1 MDVAAVDQLSALV
14 GAGGVVVLS
23 GAGLSTESGIP
34 DYRGPR
40 AVGAKRPTPMSLSE
54 FTANAAARRR
64 YWARSHAG
72 WPVFDGAAPNAGHR
86 AVTALQRAGLVD
98 GIITQNVDGLH
109 QAAGA
114 DHVLDLHGQ
123 LRRVICLSCGAS
135 TARHALQ
142 QRLDAANPGRAGGT
156 ARLQPD
162 GDVDLPEDV
171 VEEFVVVPCDR
182 CGGVL
187 KPDVV
192 FFGENVPAD
201 RVAAGYALVDGA
213 SSLLVLG
220 SSLTVFSGRRFVMR
234 AVANSQPVAIVNDGP
249 TRADDLVTLR
259 LVTRLG
265 AALNHIAD
273 RLAATDSGRSGLAK
287 GAD

>member
-1 MDVAAVDQLSALV
+1 VGDAAVKQLSALV
-14 GAGGVVVLS
+14 GRGGVVVLS

-40 AVGAKRPTPMSLSE
+40 AIGARRPTPTSFSE
-54 FTANAAARRR
+54 FSASAAARRR

-72 WPVFDGAAPNAGHR
+72 WPVIAGAAPNTGHR
-86 AVTALQRAGLVD
+86 AVTALQQAGLVV

-114 DHVLDLHGQ
+114 DQVLDLHGQ
-123 LRRVICLSCGAS
+123 LGRVVCLSCGEL
-135 TARHALQ
+135 TPRHDLQ
-142 QRLDAANPGRAGGT
+142 ERLDAANPDRIGET
-156 ARLQPD
+156 SSVQPD
-162 GDVDLPEDV
+162 GDVDLPEHA

-201 RVAAGYALVDGA
+201 RVAAGYELLDGA

-220 SSLTVFSGRRFVMR
+220 SSLTVFSGRRFVLR
-234 AVANSQPVAIVNDGP
+234 AIAKSMPVGVVNDGP
-249 TRADDLVTLR
+249 TRADDLAAVR
-259 LVTRLG
+259 VAARLG
-265 AALNHIAD
+265 PTLSELAD
-273 RLAATDSGRSGLAK
+273 RSVG
-287 GAD
+287 